1 LIPDQLSAI
10 PDPLPAYSSDAAFS
24 AAIDEALSG
33 LEMAPLQEDLPRE
46 GSISALRRERG
57 GIVRDDIGLLTL
69 VEEDGFLH
77 WEEAAGILPRRL
89 KGRRGFWGAQKVV
102 KQVKVQKLGFSEVA
116 KFLETF
122 DRKLTPYWGLRR
134 WDGANL
140 QPAGKLTEERPIL
153 LFVHGTF
160 SKTEAIFDQLQK
172 TQHGSDFLAKMRQK
186 YEILAFDHPTL
197 SVSPMINA
205 LDLGRILGN
214 YRQPIDVIC
223 HSRGGLV
230 TRWWLETFD
239 SGKHGRRRAILVG
252 APLDGTSLAAPDK
265 LRHGIDLLTNLGH
278 LLGEGMSLIP
288 YLTVAGGLLK
298 IVSSFGSLM
307 AKTPAVDAAVAAV
320 PGLAAMSRVNNNF
333 ELQRLNATI
342 PGTADPE
349 YFAVASNFAPTGQG
363 WRFWRNFAKCKDQL
377 AHLATDRLIFNADS
391 DLVVDTESMFRL
403 AGSIMIPDKPER
415 VCRFNDSATVHH
427 TNYFLQA
434 ETLTFIDKILS

>member
-1 LIPDQLSAI
+1 MLDSIPDQ
-10 PDPLPAYSSDAAFS
+10 LPAYSSHVEFS
-24 AAIDEALSG
+24 AAIDEAFSG
-33 LEMAPLQEDLPRE
+33 LEMAPLQQDLPRE
-46 GSISALRRERG
+46 KSISELRRKRG
-57 GIVRDDIGLLTL
+57 GIIRDDIGLLTL
-69 VEEDGFLH
+69 VDEDGFLH
-77 WEEAAGILPRRL
+77 WEEAAGILPVRV
-89 KGRRGFWGAQKVV
+89 KGRRGIWGANKKVV

-122 DRKLTPYWGLRR
+122 DHKLTPYWGLRR
-134 WDGANL
+134 WNGTTL
-140 QPAGKLTEERPIL
+140 QETERPSGERPIL
-153 LFVHGTF
+153 LFIHGTF
-160 SKTEAIFDQLQK
+160 SKTEAIFEQLLK
-172 TQHGSDFLAKMRQK
+172 EQHGRDFLRRMERK

-214 YRQPIDVIC
+214 YPKPIDVIC

-239 SGKHGRRRAILVG
+239 SGTHGRRRAVLVG

-288 YLTVAGGLLK
+288 FLTVAGGLLK

-307 AKTPAVDAAVAAV
+307 AHTPAVDAAVAAV
-320 PGLAAMSRVNNNF
+320 PGLAAMSRIGNNF
-333 ELQRLNATI
+333 ELQRLNTTI

-349 YFAVASNFAPTGQG
+349 YFAIASNFAPTGQG

-377 AHLATDRLIFNADS
+377 SHIATDRLIFHADS

-403 AGSIMIPDKPER
+403 AGSVIIPDQPER
-415 VCRFNDSATVHH
+415 VWRFRDSQTVHH

-434 ETLTFIDKILS
+434 ETLKFIEKTLA

>member
-1 LIPDQLSAI
+1 LIPDA
-10 PDPLPAYSSDAAFS
+10 PCAYSSDAAFS

-33 LEMAPLQEDLPRE
+33 LEMAPFQEDLPRE
-46 GSISALRRERG
+46 RSISALRRERG
-57 GIVRDDIGLLTL
+57 GIVRDDIGVLTL
-69 VEEDGFLH
+69 VEEDGLLH
-77 WEEAAGILPRRL
+77 WEEAAGVLPRRL
-89 KGRRGFWGAQKVV
+89 KGRRGFWGPQKVV
-102 KQVKVQKLGFSEVA
+102 KQLKVQKLGFSEVA
-116 KFLETF
+116 RFLETF

-134 WDGANL
+134 WDGGHL
-140 QPAGKLTEERPIL
+140 KPAGELTGKRPIL

-160 SKTEAIFDQLQK
+160 SKSEAIFEQLQK
-172 TQHGSDFLAKMRQK
+172 TKYGTAFLAKMHQK

-197 SVSPMINA
+197 SISPMINA
-205 LDLGRILGN
+205 LDLGRVLGN
-214 YRQPIDVIC
+214 YPQPIDVIC

-239 SGKHGRRRAILVG
+239 SGKHGRRRAVLVG

-265 LRHGIDLLTNLGH
+265 LRNGIDLLTNLGH

-320 PGLAAMSRVNNNF
+320 PGLAAMSRINNNF
-333 ELQRLNATI
+333 ELQRLNTTI
-342 PGTADPE
+342 PGTADPK
-349 YFAVASNFAPTGQG
+349 YFAVASNFAPIGQG
-363 WRFWRNFAKCKDQL
+363 WKFWRNFARCKDQL

-403 AGSIMIPDKPER
+403 AGSIMIPDEPER
-415 VCRFNDSATVHH
+415 VCRFHDSPTVHH

-434 ETLTFIDKILS
+434 ETLTFIDKVLS